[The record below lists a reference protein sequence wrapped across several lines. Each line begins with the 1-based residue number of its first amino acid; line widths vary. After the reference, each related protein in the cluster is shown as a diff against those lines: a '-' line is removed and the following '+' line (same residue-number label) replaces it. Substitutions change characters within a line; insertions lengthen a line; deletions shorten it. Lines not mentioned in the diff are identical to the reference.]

1 MKPIFFLF
9 CVVLLSSCQNNE
21 IIIDKDNL
29 LIGTWT
35 EPVYNDEITTYK
47 RSNALPKE
55 AYGISFNSSGDF
67 KERTS
72 GFCGTPP
79 LTFFNVDGNFQLENT
94 LISISTQ
101 SYPSN
106 YALRIILLTEEEL
119 VVKRELTEQE
129 KDYRS
134 LMDLFSDIQRLSN
147 SISCT
152 DSENWLFTGF
162 GAKACGGYQGYI
174 AYSKDLDTD
183 SFLQKV
189 DNYSKAEK
197 AFNKKWNIVS
207 DCAIINPP
215 ISVECKNG
223 YAILNY

>member
-106 YALRIILLTEEEL
+106 YALRIISLTEEEL

-134 LMDLFSDIQRLSN
+134 LMDLFSDIQILSN

-152 DSENWLFTGF
+152 DSKNWLFTGF